1 MAARR
6 GAAGTRAINPR
17 VRGGARGQRT
27 SLRQERFSIS
37 GAIGNLPNKV
47 VDQENGHLLP
57 VLVHLIVLDVRQHL
71 HTSRLSLSRKH
82 EAHSCGSVLS
92 SNLVYAATPPLL
104 RRWRQSGWRRSWS
117 QLACPRR
124 IWYRLTQLQSL
135 VLWHSGFWPQNL
147 ISYTVL

>member
-1 MAARR
+1 MNSFMAARR

-37 GAIGNLPNKV
+37 GAIDNLPNKV

-92 SNLVYAATPPLL
+92 SNLFMRLHHLCFVDGGNLVGDGL
-104 RRWRQSGWRRSWS
+104 DRSW
-117 QLACPRR
+117 LAPVVSDTDSHS
-124 IWYRLTQLQSL
+124 YR
-135 VLWHSGFWPQNL
+135 VL
-147 ISYTVL
+147 SYGTKVFDHRT